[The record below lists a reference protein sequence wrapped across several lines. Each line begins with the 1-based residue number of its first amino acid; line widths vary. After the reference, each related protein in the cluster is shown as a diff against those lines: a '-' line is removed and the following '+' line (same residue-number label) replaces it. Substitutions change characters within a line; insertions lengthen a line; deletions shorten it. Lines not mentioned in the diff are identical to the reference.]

1 MALKTA
7 MGGKLLFR
15 VSSKENKAVAFYTLV
30 YHSLKKMVIHQ
41 IGWAVQHGL
50 TTFKVNQECGNGY
63 YLFAFLFCL
72 LYKQQHRIL
81 FH

>member
-7 MGGKLLFR
+7 LGGKLLFR
-15 VSSKENKAVAFYTLV
+15 VNSKEEKAMAFYTLV

-41 IGWAVQHGL
+41 IGWVVQHGL

-63 YLFAFLFCL
+63 YLFAFPFCL
-72 LYKQQHRIL
+72 LYKQMHRIL
-81 FH
+81 LQ